1 MLKNHNKK
9 LNNEGLSLIELIIVL
24 AIMAIIGAASFL
36 SLRMATNKQVGACAD
51 KLRTSLDQTR
61 NLALGKNS
69 AYLEIWKDGTV
80 NIQMWVNNQPY
91 GNEIAI
97 GVSGVN
103 ASYFSRTSPSAS
115 PVYHDLD
122 STHVV
127 IEFDRSSGGVK
138 GSPYVKSFT
147 VTNGDRTCIVTIDH
161 FTGRVSV
168 SN

>member
-69 AYLEIWKDGTV
+69 AYIEIWKDGTINV
-80 NIQMWVNNQPY
+80 QMWVNNQPY
-91 GNEIAI
+91 GGEIAI
-97 GVSGVN
+97 GVGGVD
-103 ASYFSRTSPSAS
+103 ASYITKTSPSDS
-115 PVYHDLD
+115 GTPHDLG
-122 STHVV
+122 STHVK

-138 GSPYVKSFT
+138 DVPYVESFT
-147 VTNGDRTCIVTIDH
+147 VTNGDRICTVKIDH